1 MNNINKSPQRLS
13 NSAERV
19 RNGSP
24 QQRRHSPLATKKP
37 GLTNLGSTM
46 LIWYNN
52 RKNFEGPLSDIG
64 AKPSSPLHFIH
75 NSLNQLPSSTAKFDK
90 VKKNAKGGV
99 LITPEEI
106 QAAFSMLDA
115 DNNARVSIQNMKKRL
130 GVLFPGCSC
139 VSIHVWLASYFFL
152 LRTK

>member
-1 MNNINKSPQRLS
+1 
-13 NSAERV
+13 
-19 RNGSP
+19 
-24 QQRRHSPLATKKP
+24 
-37 GLTNLGSTM
+37 
-46 LIWYNN
+46 
-52 RKNFEGPLSDIG
+52 
-64 AKPSSPLHFIH
+64 
-75 NSLNQLPSSTAKFDK
+75 LNQLPSSTAKFDK

-139 VSIHVWLASYFFL
+139 VSIHAWLASYFFL
-152 LRTK
+152 L